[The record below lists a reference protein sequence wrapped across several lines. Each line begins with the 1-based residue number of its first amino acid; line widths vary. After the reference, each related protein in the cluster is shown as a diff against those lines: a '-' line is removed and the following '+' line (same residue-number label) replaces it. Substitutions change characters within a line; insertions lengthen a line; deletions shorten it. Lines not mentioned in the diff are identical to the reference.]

1 MAWTCVWE
9 GGGGGGVLTELAAR
23 GFDAHAKR
31 RESLLPEKYRRI
43 SKARYRES
51 VEIGKRKVNSHYQN
65 RSE

>member
-1 MAWTCVWE
+1 MVIDIATRLSASRAE
-9 GGGGGGVLTELAAR
+9 SY
-23 GFDAHAKR
+23 AHPTSLWRCEMQAYLP
-31 RESLLPEKYRRI
+31 LLPEKYRRI